1 MLEEKVLMKIE
12 TINQRFV
19 DLGFD
24 FKEDLIE
31 LFETKPDIKDEIINT
46 KFKKIVFSKDE
57 ENNSYIMTL
66 ENMQISFDVALGED
80 EEGPWYEVSC
90 HILFF

>member
-31 LFETKPDIKDEIINT
+31 LF
-46 KFKKIVFSKDE
+46 
-57 ENNSYIMTL
+57 
-66 ENMQISFDVALGED
+66 
-80 EEGPWYEVSC
+80 
-90 HILFF
+90 